1 MEADGFEDFRVT
13 DPRKEL
19 TVASAQ
25 PANDAVSCDVSI
37 VVPHYNDLRNLDICL
52 DALIGQA
59 VDPAMTVEIIVA
71 DNGSPCGLDAVQRT
85 VAGRARVVLTDERG
99 AGPARNAGVA
109 AARGHVLAFID
120 SDCVAAPGWL
130 RAGLAMLDHYDFVG
144 GRVTVLV
151 RSESRMNG
159 VEAFERVFA
168 FDNGAYITRKGFTG
182 SGNLFCPA
190 TVFER
195 VGPFRKIMSEDI
207 EWSFRARDMGFRL
220 GYAPDAIVGHPARED
235 WAALLGKWR
244 RINREIYALRRDG
257 GEPRWRWLLR
267 TWLLPASIV
276 PHAIKALRSPAL
288 SGVGN
293 RMRAVATLAAHR
305 FWRMWDQHRLML
317 EPAEKG
323 GSAEDQARSPTS
335 AT

>member
-1 MEADGFEDFRVT
+1 MASPEEQS
-13 DPRKEL
+13 
-19 TVASAQ
+19 TVANAQ
-25 PANDAVSCDVSI
+25 PPGGAASCDVSI
-37 VVPHYNDLRNLDICL
+37 IVPHYNDLANLDAGL
-52 DALIGQA
+52 DALIAQA
-59 VDPAMTVEIIVA
+59 VDPGVTVEIIVA
-71 DNGSPCGLDAVQRT
+71 DNGSPCGLDAVQQA
-85 VAGRARVVLTDERG
+85 VAGRASVVLAGERG

-109 AARGHVLAFID
+109 AARGATLAFID

-130 RAGLAMLDHYDFVG
+130 RAGMAMLDRYDFVG
-144 GRVTVLV
+144 GRIIVLV

-190 TVFER
+190 AVFDR

-207 EWSFRARDMGFRL
+207 EWSFRARGMGLRL

-235 WAALLGKWR
+235 WLALLGKWR

-257 GEPRWRWLLR
+257 GEPRWRWLVR
-267 TWLLPASIV
+267 TWLLPASIF

-288 SGVGN
+288 SGAGN
-293 RMRAVATLAAHR
+293 RMRAIVTLAAHR
-305 FWRMWDQHRLML
+305 LWRVWDQHRLMF
-317 EPAEKG
+317 EPAEKVRQDD
-323 GSAEDQARSPTS
+323 DQARSPTS